1 MWERRKP
8 TPSRHQR
15 EAKIPKKFKNFGKD
29 GLSQK
34 ETPKINMENLCLA
47 ATTFKK
53 SVRQSLSF
61 SHSYQSSHFW
71 DFPPEK

>member
-8 TPSRHQR
+8 TPSRRQR
-15 EAKIPKKFKNFGKD
+15 EAKIPKKSKNFGID

-34 ETPKINMENLCLA
+34 ETPKINMENLWLA

-53 SVRQSLSF
+53 SVQQSLSF

>member
-34 ETPKINMENLCLA
+34 EKPKNQYGKFMSYCGYFQKVMPAQFVI
-47 ATTFKK
+47 
-53 SVRQSLSF
+53 LSF
-61 SHSYQSSHFW
+61 ISVLSFLGFSA
-71 DFPPEK
+71 